1 MENKII
7 RVGITVGDINGI
19 GIEVIIKTLND
30 ANVYAN
36 SVPIIYGNSKVI
48 SHHKKVLEQS
58 DFNYLTIKD
67 ASEAKQKKINLINCW
82 DEEVNVNIGEK
93 NANGGK
99 YALKSLD
106 AAINDL
112 KAAKIDVLVTAP
124 INKDCVREAGFEFP
138 GHTEYLAHVSEA
150 KDVLMLMVAGD
161 LRVGVVTGHV
171 PLKDVAALIT
181 KERIENKLR
190 MLIATLKKDFM
201 ISKPRIAVLGLNPH
215 AGDKGTLG
223 NEEIDIIL
231 PVIQKMRDEG
241 ELVFGAYSADGFF
254 GSSNLKNFDAIL
266 AMYHDQGLTGFK
278 SISFDEGVNFTAGLP
293 IVRTSPDH
301 GTAYDIAGKDKA
313 SPTSFRNA
321 YYLAL
326 DVYQKRLEFKT
337 LQENALKKQAPV
349 K

>member
-7 RVGITVGDINGI
+7 RVGITVGDINSI
-19 GIEVIIKTLND
+19 GIEVIMKTLND
-30 ANVYAN
+30 ASVYAN
-36 SVPIIYGNSKVI
+36 SIPVIYGNSKVI
-48 SHHKKVLEQS
+48 SHHKKVLEQN

-67 ASEAKQKKINLINCW
+67 ASEAKPKKINLINCW
-82 DEEVNVNIGEK
+82 DEEVNVAIGEK

-112 KAAKIDVLVTAP
+112 KSAKIDVLVTAP

-138 GHTEYLAHVSEA
+138 GHTEYLAHVSDA

-201 ISKPRIAVLGLNPH
+201 IPKPRIAVLGLNPH

-241 ELVFGAYSADGFF
+241 DLIFGAYSADGFF
-254 GSSNLKNFDAIL
+254 GSSNVKNFDAVL

-321 YYLAL
+321 FYLAL
-326 DVYQKRLEFKT
+326 DVYQNRLEFKN
-337 LQENALKKQAPV
+337 LQDNALKKQVPI